1 MARLRKND
9 KTVNTAPAAAAGV
22 PTPVR
27 HRAATPRKR
36 SSAKEDA
43 TNAAKL
49 IVPPAEPSLEPLAEL
64 ATEFSAAPVVIV
76 ETIPETAAPA
86 ATPEPAAYT
95 PSHEEI
101 SVLAYSYWVERN
113 YAPGS
118 PELDWLRAEAELSQR
133 ARPA

>member
-9 KTVNTAPAAAAGV
+9 TTVNTAPAAAAGAAA
-22 PTPVR
+22 PAR

-36 SSAKEDA
+36 S
-43 TNAAKL
+43 AAKSTANVNEAPVESAAEL
-49 IVPPAEPSLEPLAEL
+49 IAEIAGTPVEIIETVSATGVAQTAIAAEPQIEMAS
-64 ATEFSAAPVVIV
+64 
-76 ETIPETAAPA
+76 
-86 ATPEPAAYT
+86 YT

-118 PELDWLRAEAELSQR
+118 PELDWLRAEAELRQR
-133 ARPA
+133 ASAA